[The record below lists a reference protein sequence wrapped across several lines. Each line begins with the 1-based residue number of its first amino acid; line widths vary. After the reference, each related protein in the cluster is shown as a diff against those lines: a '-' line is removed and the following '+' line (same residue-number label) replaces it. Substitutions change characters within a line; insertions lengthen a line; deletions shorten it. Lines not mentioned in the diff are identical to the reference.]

1 MNKILIMLLLLN
13 FTTALTAQ
21 VVQIPQ
27 QKIESKIENVTVF
40 VNSGQVARSAT
51 ASVPKGKSEIIFKG
65 LTPNLDGKSITVKGE
80 GDFSIMSVKSQMNFL
95 EETKR
100 KDTIETLDAEREKLS
115 TRLIGLKAEMQVVEQ
130 EEEILNRNKGQ
141 ILGIPN
147 TTNKTED
154 LKVLLDF
161 QKTHLTT
168 VLTKKLA
175 LQAEERQITKVLSKI
190 NNQMTE
196 LNGRKSTAT
205 AEVVVTVFAKNGA
218 VPNAK
223 FRLEYIVPN
232 CGWLPYYDLR
242 IADVTSPI
250 VTQMKAK
257 VRQNTGEDWKEVK
270 LTLSTGEPNKGGV
283 KPELGTWLINEYGRS
298 FYLGR
303 VVSAVEDYE
312 KSLKAGMQ
320 NKLQG
325 IVTDEKGEPIV
336 GASIVIK
343 GTTRGTLTDVEG
355 KYSLDVT
362 PNDKNASLAV
372 SYIGYMNEEMPIGYN
387 SFLNVQLNEN
397 VKALNEVVVEGYGT
411 ARNYDAI
418 PELPETRKEN
428 LKVDN
433 MLQGRVA
440 GVSIGS
446 AGSSPQIRIRG
457 ASSIDTKLSKEE
469 LRLIEQK
476 LNNLD
481 IKETQKI
488 TTTAFDIELPYTIP
502 TDGKEYQVEIKE
514 ENMKAEY
521 QYTCAPKLETDAF
534 LTAQIIDWEQYNL
547 LEGEANIYFEGT
559 YLGKTLLKTNSV
571 EDTLRLSLG
580 RDKNVV
586 VTRTKLKDF
595 SKTSFLSS
603 KLKASRGYEIKIRNK
618 KSVPLNIV
626 IEDQIPISTD
636 KSIEVEHDAKG
647 AEYDKDKGKLTWKI
661 ELKPLED
668 KKVNFNYSVK
678 YPNTF
683 RVDLE

>member
-1 MNKILIMLLLLN
+1 MNKILIMLLLIN
-13 FTTALTAQ
+13 ITTALTAQ
-21 VVQIPQ
+21 VVQIAQ

-40 VNSGQVARSAT
+40 INSGQVARSAT
-51 ASVPKGKSEIIFKG
+51 ASVPKGKSEIVFKG

-95 EETKR
+95 DETKR

-115 TRLIGLKAEMQVVEQ
+115 TRLISLKAEMQVVEQ

-175 LQAEERQITKVLSKI
+175 LQSEERQITKVLSKI

-205 AEVVVTVFAKNGA
+205 AEVVVTVFSKNGS

-283 KPELGTWLINEYGRS
+283 KPELGTWIIDEYGRS
-298 FYLGR
+298 KYFGR
-303 VVSAVEDYE
+303 VTSAVEDYE
-312 KSLKAGMQ
+312 KSIKAGMQ

-325 IVTDEKGEPIV
+325 IVTDEAGEPMV
-336 GASIVIK
+336 GASIVLK
-343 GTTRGTLTDVEG
+343 GRSVGVVTDIEG
-355 KYSLDVT
+355 KYSIDIS
-362 PNDKNASLAV
+362 PDEKNATMIV
-372 SYIGYMNEEMPIGYN
+372 SYTGYMSEEVSAQN
-387 SFLNVQLNEN
+387 SFANVQL
-397 VKALNEVVVEGYGT
+397 KGATLNEVVVTGY
-411 ARNYDAI
+411 ASNRS
-418 PELPETRKEN
+418 EN
-428 LKVDN
+428 LKDT
-433 MLQGRVA
+433 REVA
-440 GVSIGS
+440 KKLRGKSSGVQTWANS
-446 AGSSPQIRIRG
+446 
-457 ASSIDTKLSKEE
+457 
-469 LRLIEQK
+469 
-476 LNNLD
+476 N

-618 KSVPLNIV
+618 KSVSLSIV
-626 IEDQIPISTD
+626 IEDQIPVSTD

-647 AEYDKDKGKLTWKI
+647 AEYDKDKGKLIWKI

-668 KKVNFNYSVK
+668 KKVNFNYTVK
-678 YPNTF
+678 YPNT
-683 RVDLE
+683 VNVELE